1 MNRQQETDKHA
12 RIAMIIISS
21 IIIFL
26 FVIALSGCHNNCTYE
41 KVDWEDSDKWHEMWY
56 TTIDTN
62 SNGEAD
68 EIEEYHG
75 KEGCSEYGEYVT
87 DSTKVVLII
96 SNGDTTRVID
106 PKPW

>member
-26 FVIALSGCHNNCTYE
+26 FVITLSGCHNNCTHNQ
-41 KVDWEDSDKWHEMWY
+41 VDWEDSDEWHKIWY
-56 TTIDTN
+56 EKIDTN

-68 EIEEYHG
+68 ETEHYEYHG
-75 KEGCSEYGEYVT
+75 KEGKSEYGEY
-87 DSTKVVLII
+87 DS
-96 SNGDTTRVID
+96 N
-106 PKPW
+106 